1 MQNKFF
7 RFLSVILILILII
20 EAFYLYSQF
29 NRSKGNESILDNNKI
44 GQTIK
49 PTPGSYTNR
58 DTFNNISQFI
68 DLGLIEKSS
77 FVNEYQGE
85 VIRLHNTDIDGA
97 LDGKYARA
105 KLLIQIKKADSQ
117 SKYATPVFFFTVNEL
132 GNLIIQ
138 EKLGEEVEEAQWND
152 LELGQTVAIEETWDL
167 IEEAITNY
175 KITIL

>member
-97 LDGKYARA
+97 LDGKYEQAR
-105 KLLIQIKKADSQ
+105 LLVQIKNGEAKSE
-117 SKYATPVFFFTVNEL
+117 YATPTFFFTVNEL

-138 EKLGEEVEEAQWND
+138 EKSGEEIKEAQWND